1 MSSKK
6 KKDLPSV
13 TLIMVGS
20 GGVGKSALANRYLF
34 RTFTDSYTPTSADTL
49 HRKVTVDARREC
61 HLTILD
67 TAGQEEYAA
76 IRDSY
81 YKQGDGFVVVFAIEE
96 RDSWT
101 QVLAIRDQ
109 ICRALNDDH
118 PPLVLVGNK
127 ADLDLR
133 RQVTL
138 QEAEAAASKWGNC
151 EYLEASAK
159 DGRNVD
165 QAFES
170 ILRRVFAIKDRQ
182 AMGASAE
189 AAGDAASSR
198 TVRRGGCCAIS

>member
-1 MSSKK
+1 MSPKK
-6 KKDLPSV
+6 KKDLPPI

-61 HLTILD
+61 LLTILD

-76 IRDSY
+76 IRDNY
-81 YKQGDGFVVVFAIEE
+81 YKQADGFVIVFAIEE

-101 QVLAIRDQ
+101 HVLTMRDQ

-127 ADLDLR
+127 SDLDLR

-138 QEAEAAASKWGNC
+138 QEAEATASKWGNC

-170 ILRRVFAIKDRQ
+170 ILRRVFAIKDRR
-182 AMGASAE
+182 ATDASAE
-189 AAGDAASSR
+189 AIGDAGSSR
-198 TVRRGGCCAIS
+198 TARKNECCTIS